1 MTKHYLIITDGFD
14 TEAFD
19 LYGIQG
25 DDSDTLPVE
34 HLSQLAFFA
43 NLKGGAIQELK
54 DCCAKPALSL
64 SPQEYI
70 DSVSIAISASFGESA
85 ANIVSL
91 EAINSTLT
99 SIDDDSTVEA
109 PSTEQIRDTMLTSID
124 SAVTWACVYS
134 NLLSDF
140 YEDDIDTQHI
150 QAHILVSAI
159 PPDIRYIPIAAINR
173 KTQKITYC
181 NAYYVS
187 TVRDFFTLM
196 AIFAIKEDKPIR
208 KCKNCDQYFIPI
220 SKRDEIYCLSCR
232 DVSYDQKIKE
242 DEILSSYRKIYK
254 TQSARKTR
262 NAHRP
267 HINEKF
273 EHWKHIAKS
282 KRNDCK
288 NGLITLEEMEKAIS
302 SQDWLDGNG
311 GTNGID

>member
-1 MTKHYLIITDGFD
+1 MTKQYLIITDGFD

-34 HLSQLAFFA
+34 QLSQLAFFA

-54 DCCAKPALSL
+54 DCCAEPESSL

-70 DSVSIAISASFGESA
+70 DSVSVAISDSFGGSA
-85 ANIVSL
+85 ANIVTL

-99 SIDDDSTVEA
+99 DTDDDSTLEE
-109 PSTEQIRDTMLTSID
+109 PSIEQIRETMLTSID
-124 SAVTWACVYS
+124 SAVTWASVYS

-140 YEDDIDTQHI
+140 YEDDLYTQHRR
-150 QAHILVSAI
+150 AHILVSAI

-173 KTQKITYC
+173 KTEKITYC

-208 KCKNCDQYFIPI
+208 KCKNCNRYFIPV
-220 SKRDEIYCLSCR
+220 SKRDEIYCIDCR
-232 DVSYDQKIKE
+232 DVSYDKKIRE

-254 TQSARKTR
+254 TQSARKAR

-267 HINEKF
+267 QIGKRF
-273 EHWKHIAKS
+273 ERWKQMATA

-288 NGLITLEEMEKAIS
+288 NGLITLAEMEEAIS

-311 GTNGID
+311 GTDGID

>member
-1 MTKHYLIITDGFD
+1 MTKQYLVITDGFD

-19 LYGIQG
+19 LYGIHG
-25 DDSDTLPVE
+25 DDRDTLPVE

-43 NLKGGAIQELK
+43 NLKDPAVQDLK
-54 DCCAKPALSL
+54 NCCSKPASAL

-70 DSVSIAISASFGESA
+70 DSVSIAISASFGEST

-91 EAINSTLT
+91 EAMNSIHAAT
-99 SIDDDSTVEA
+99 DDDSIDM
-109 PSTEQIRDTMLTSID
+109 PSTEQIHNTMLTSID
-124 SAVTWACVYS
+124 SAVTWARVYS
-134 NLLSDF
+134 NFLSDF
-140 YEDDIDTQHI
+140 YEDDIDTQHRG
-150 QAHILVSAI
+150 AHILVSAI

-173 KTQKITYC
+173 KTKKITYC

-187 TVRDFFTLM
+187 NVRDFFTLM

-208 KCKNCDQYFIPI
+208 KCKNCSQYFIPV

-232 DVSYDQKIKE
+232 DVSYDQKIRE

-267 HINEKF
+267 QINERF
-273 EHWKHIAKS
+273 EHWKRIAIS

-288 NGLITLEEMEKAIS
+288 NGLITLAEIEEAIS